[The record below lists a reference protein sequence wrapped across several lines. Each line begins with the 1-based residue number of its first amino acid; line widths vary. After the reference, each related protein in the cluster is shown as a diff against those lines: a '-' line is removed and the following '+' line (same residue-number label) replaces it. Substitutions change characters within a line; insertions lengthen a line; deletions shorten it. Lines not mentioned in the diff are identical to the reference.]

1 MTFYSQSPINFGG
14 ISMVTATLGAND
26 PEVGTTR
33 RVGDEDYIFV
43 YNTGSSTIGVGYA
56 ATISGVTGYS
66 VTVSTTTSV
75 DFAVGVCKHV
85 AIPTGSYGWLMT
97 KGFAKVVMEA
107 DNSAAAGQLL
117 AIAADGEFA
126 LKSNSTGYPTRAVGK
141 TTEAIASGG
150 SGVAY
155 ITVF

>member
-1 MTFYSQSPINFGG
+1 MSVYSVAPINFGG
-14 ISMVTATLGAND
+14 ISMVTATRGDND

-33 RVGDEDYIFV
+33 RVGDEEYIFV
-43 YNTGSSTIGVGYA
+43 YNTGSSTVGVGYA
-56 ATISGVTGYS
+56 ATVSAVTGYS

-85 AIPTGSYGWLMT
+85 AIPTGSYGWLVT
-97 KGFAKVVMEA
+97 KGFTKVVMEA

-141 TTEAIASGG
+141 TAEAIASGG
-150 SGVAY
+150 SGMAY
-155 ITVF
+155 ITLY